1 MTKKEMFKQEISD
14 VCKKYY
20 DRLHL
25 LGPED
30 FDYLNDY
37 RKWFAQIN
45 QDRETEIDRIC
56 YFYKRSGYLSEDEM
70 FEIIGKLEVPGNVV
84 YKPVNKN

>member
-1 MTKKEMFKQEISD
+1 MTKEEMFKQEISD

-20 DRLHL
+20 DRLHS
-25 LGPED
+25 LGRED
-30 FDYLNDY
+30 FDYLDDFRN
-37 RKWFAQIN
+37 WFDLIN

-70 FEIIGKLEVPGNVV
+70 LEIIGKLGVPGYVV